1 MSKKQSHYIQLDLIV
16 IFLVLTAFSLLAI
29 YSAQQIGQYPDN
41 FVVKQLIYLAISL
54 AVFAML
60 QFVDLEQMRK
70 LSLPIYVIGVIS
82 LIALK
87 FAPHSIAAP
96 VNNAKSWFRLP
107 GFSIQPA
114 EFVKIALILF
124 IAATIVHHQKKH
136 VQATAY
142 TELLLIAKIIILT
155 VIPVIFIIDQPD
167 LGTTL
172 ICFFIAAVMIVLSGI
187 NWKVLG
193 AVIVSSGAFVGL
205 SLYLVVTLPEMAEK
219 YLKIKPYQIGRIMT
233 WFDPTQQTKDDRYHI
248 ELSLQTVGPGRM
260 TGIGLNP
267 PQVVLP
273 EAHTDF
279 IFAVV
284 ASSFGFIGAAI
295 LVFVF
300 FLLIYKLV
308 TLGMK
313 IHPINP
319 FGAYFCFGFMGLILI
334 HTFQNIGMTISIMP
348 ITGVPL
354 LFVSYGGSTILSTMI
369 GYAIVYRIAI
379 EYSKQQDYLFN

>member
-1 MSKKQSHYIQLDLIV
+1 MSKKQSHYIQLDLILL
-16 IFLVLTAFSLLAI
+16 FLGLTIFSLLAI
-29 YSAQQIGQYPDN
+29 YSAQQLGQYSRN
-41 FVVKQLIYLAISL
+41 FVFQQGVFIGISL
-54 AVFAML
+54 CVFAVI
-60 QFVDLEQMRK
+60 QFFDLEQMRK
-70 LSLPIYVIGVIS
+70 LSLPIYVLGVLS
-82 LIALK
+82 LIVLK
-87 FAPHSIAAP
+87 LAPTTIAEP
-96 VNNAKSWFRLP
+96 KNNAKSWFTLP

-124 IAATIVHHQKKH
+124 LAAIIMHHQKKYT
-136 VQATAY
+136 QATVLS
-142 TELLLIAKIIILT
+142 ELWLIAKIVIIT
-155 VIPVIFIIDQPD
+155 IIPVIFIIEQPD
-167 LGTTL
+167 LGTSL
-172 ICFFIAAVMIVLSGI
+172 ICFFIAGIMIILSGI

-193 AVIVSSGAFVGL
+193 TVILSGAAFSAV

-219 YLKIKPYQIGRIMT
+219 YLKIKPYQIDRIMT

-248 ELSLQTVGPGRM
+248 DLSLQTVGPGKI

-267 PQVVLP
+267 PQVILP

-279 IFAVV
+279 VFSVV
-284 ASSFGFIGAAI
+284 ASSFGFIGASI
-295 LVFVF
+295 LIFIF
-300 FLLIYKLV
+300 FLLIYKLL

-313 IHPINP
+313 VHPLNP

-354 LFVSYGGSTILSTMI
+354 LFVSYGGSSILSTMI

-379 EYSKQQDYLFN
+379 EHSKQQDYLFN